1 MILNLCQI
9 VFLNSQTDL
18 GRLVGEIL
26 SKTTGLSY
34 WDNPFQVIFIISRI
48 LLFHWF
54 IKRVQRKL
62 FNIVLA

>member
-34 WDNPFQVIFIISRI
+34 WDNPFQVIFIIFRI
-48 LLFHWF
+48 LIFH
-54 IKRVQRKL
+54 
-62 FNIVLA
+62 